1 MKNLKKISKEKLRGI
16 NGKGGCPPGWHDC
29 PVPWNEKVCIPHDNE
44 MACPDL

>member
-29 PVPWNEKVCIPHDNE
+29 SGAME
-44 MACPDL
+44 